1 VSGDGLFLNAHRHL
15 SRRDPRLRPLIKRV
29 GPCTLQT
36 HPDAFRVLASSIISQ
51 QISTKAAASIS
62 QRVHT
67 LCGRGG
73 IRPMNMARLSDE
85 DLRTAGLSTSKL
97 LSIRSLTEYF
107 LDRPRLVRDLKEM
120 PDEEVI
126 ETLIPIRGIG
136 VWTAQMFLIFYLG
149 RPDVL
154 PTADFGVKAGVRDLF
169 GLKDLPKHDMLE
181 QLAEPWR
188 PYRTVASWYFWR
200 SRGPVRQSE
209 EKGAT

>member
-1 VSGDGLFLNAHRHL
+1 L

-29 GPCTLQT
+29 GPCTLET

-51 QISTKAAASIS
+51 QISTKAAKSIN

-73 IRPMNMARLSDE
+73 IRPKNLACLKDE
-85 DLRTAGLSTSKL
+85 DLRAAGLSASKL
-97 LSIRSLTEYF
+97 LSMRSLTQYF
-107 LDRPRLVRDLKEM
+107 VERPRLVRDLKEM

-136 VWTAQMFLIFYLG
+136 VWTAQMFLIFCLG

-169 GLKDLPKHDMLE
+169 GLSDLPKADMLE
-181 QLAEPWR
+181 ELAEPWR

-200 SRGPVRQSE
+200 SRGPVRQSD
-209 EKGAT
+209 EKAAK

>member
-1 VSGDGLFLNAHRHL
+1 VTSESLFPNAHRYL

-62 QRVHT
+62 KRVHD

-73 IRPMNMARLSDE
+73 IRPMNLARLKDE
-85 DLRTAGLSTSKL
+85 DLRTAGLSSSKL

-107 LDRPRLVRDLKEM
+107 LDRPRLVRDLKAM
-120 PDEEVI
+120 PDDEVV

-136 VWTAQMFLIFYLG
+136 IWTAQMFLIFYLG

-154 PTADFGVKAGVRDLF
+154 PTADFGVKAGVRDLL
-169 GLKDLPKHDMLE
+169 GLSDLPEHDELE
-181 QLAEPWR
+181 ELAEPWR
-188 PYRTVASWYFWR
+188 PFRTVASWYFWR
-200 SRGPVRQSE
+200 SRGPVRQSDS
-209 EKGAT
+209 KGAK